1 MIDYQKAVKDLR
13 DKLIM
18 TQAEFAKML
27 GVSFTSINRWE
38 NGLNRPTTTAR
49 KQIVELFKENNI
61 ELKEVK
67 E

>member
-27 GVSFTSINRWE
+27 GDSFTSINRWE
-38 NGLNRPTTTAR
+38 NGQNRPTTTVR
-49 KQIVELFKENNI
+49 KQIVELCKEKNI

>member
-1 MIDYQKAVKDLR
+1 
-13 DKLIM
+13 M
-18 TQAEFAKML
+18 TQVEFEKML

-38 NGLNRPTTTAR
+38 NSLNRPTTTAR
-49 KQIVELFKENNI
+49 KRIVELCKENNI

>member
-18 TQAEFAKML
+18 TQAEFAKMH
-27 GVSFTSINRWE
+27 GVSSTSINRWE

-49 KQIVELFKENNI
+49 KQIVEL
-61 ELKEVK
+61 
-67 E
+67 